1 MREHSE
7 SWVARYIFLRE
18 IIMDMLGII
27 AITASIAAALV
38 YVMFGKPE
46 KPEPQ
51 APERVERVEPA
62 VSQSP
67 TSQSPTSQS
76 STSSVPV
83 TTSTTAPIANPI
95 TDPWDDTPATSS
107 GVMAPATA
115 AIATAMSFSTPAQSA
130 APASDHPAPTSAS
143 MPPFAAIQD
152 PQRPSTPALQDL
164 SQEILTMGQS
174 QQLRYVPKLAQYAT
188 HSDPM
193 IRRYVANALGQIA
206 APHTVTAEIETVIP
220 VLGKLSQ
227 DSSLEVRQMA
237 LRALSG
243 IQSPLVLP
251 YLEKGLLSASGS
263 VQQMANAAIQKLK
276 LQYDKP
282 TSVAP
287 QFPPALQKKPG

>member
-1 MREHSE
+1 
-7 SWVARYIFLRE
+7 
-18 IIMDMLGII
+18 MDMLGII

-51 APERVERVEPA
+51 APERVERIEPA
-62 VSQSP
+62 P
-67 TSQSPTSQS
+67 TSQFPTSQPPVPANPPS
-76 STSSVPV
+76 SQATTPV
-83 TTSTTAPIANPI
+83 TLTTSTPAPIANPI
-95 TDPWDDTPATSS
+95 TDPWDD
-107 GVMAPATA
+107 APAIDSTETA
-115 AIATAMSFSTPAQSA
+115 AIATDSIATAMSFSTPAQSA
-130 APASDHPAPTSAS
+130 APAASTAASPTADHPAPTSAS

-164 SQEILTMGQS
+164 SQEILDMGQS

-188 HSDPM
+188 HSDPL

-206 APHTVTAEIETVIP
+206 APHTVTAEIQTVIP

-251 YLEKGLLSASGS
+251 YLEKGLMSASGS
-263 VQQMANAAIQKLK
+263 VQQLANTAIQKLK
-276 LQYDKP
+276 LQYNKP
-282 TSVAP
+282 TGVNP